1 MRNLILRMICRQ
13 LLLLSS
19 LIYFPLALSLSASG
33 AGTVGYSGL
42 LINVGARESK
52 NLSGEWRYI
61 IDPYKTALLKS
72 KSEPK
77 AVFLDRVNV
86 SPHKMMEYSFDN
98 SPYMSVPGDWNGQV
112 AEMAL
117 YEGLVWFRKE
127 VQLPKVNDK
136 RYLLHIGA
144 ANYKSYVYVNGKK
157 VGEHEG
163 GFTPFAFDVTNNLKV
178 GRNSVVI
185 GVDSEHEDD
194 SVPTPV
200 TDWKNFGGI
209 TRDVHLLEVP
219 NTYISTY
226 FIQLESSDVI
236 KANVSLSGER
246 INRREVTVRIPELGV
261 MVSGITD
268 ADGKITV
275 EVKTPEDMKFW
286 APSSPILYEV
296 IISTADETVSDRI
309 GFRTIESVDGELLLN
324 GEPIFLRGI
333 SIHEEALGATPNRA
347 INTSSARA
355 LLSIA
360 KKDLKANFVRLAH
373 YPHSDITTRVADEL
387 GLLVWSEI
395 PVYWD
400 MDFGNKKTLALARKM
415 QSDNIIRDKNRASII
430 LWSVAN
436 ETKRNKKG
444 AALEERTSFLRTLIT
459 DIREVDDTRLITSA
473 LHKAKPKNKDG
484 RRVYVI
490 DDSLARYIDVVS
502 VNTYQGWYSDMKLED
517 VAKIKW
523 ELPKDKPFL
532 FSEFGAGALY
542 GYRDDNLAKFSED
555 YQAEYY
561 KANIEMCRNIDGL
574 DGLSPWIL
582 KDFKSPR
589 RMHGQF
595 QQYWNRKGIISPEG
609 NFKAAFGVLRGWY
622 NELAGL

>member
-1 MRNLILRMICRQ
+1 MSRMGCKKS
-13 LLLLSS
+13 LLYSMC
-19 LIYFPLALSLSASG
+19 IYFFFVLSLCSNA
-33 AGTVGYSGL
+33 AVTAEYSGL
-42 LINVGARESK
+42 LINVDSREST

-77 AVFLDRVNV
+77 AVFLDKINV
-86 SPHKMMEYSFDN
+86 SHHKMMEYSFDS
-98 SPYMSVPGDWNGQV
+98 SPSMSVPGDWNGQV

-127 VQLPKVNDK
+127 VQLSELDGE

-144 ANYKSYVYVNGKK
+144 ANYKSYVYVNAKK

-163 GFTPFAFDVTNNLKV
+163 GFTPFAFDVTDNLKV

-209 TRDVHLLEVP
+209 TRDVHLVRVP
-219 NTYISTY
+219 TTYISTY
-226 FIQLESSDVI
+226 SIQLESSDII
-236 KANVSLSGER
+236 KANISLSGAE
-246 INRREVTVRIPELGV
+246 INHREVTVRIPELGV
-261 MVSGITD
+261 LVTGKTD
-268 ADGKITV
+268 SDGNITV
-275 EVKTPEDMKFW
+275 KVKTPEDMKFW
-286 APSSPILYEV
+286 APRNPMLYEV
-296 IISTADETVSDRI
+296 IVSTADETVSDRI
-309 GFRTIESVDGELLLN
+309 GFRTIESVDGEILLN
-324 GEPIFLRGI
+324 GDPIFLRGI

-347 INTSSARA
+347 TNKASARA

-360 KKDLKANFVRLAH
+360 KSDLNANFVRLAH
-373 YPHSDITTRVADEL
+373 YPHSEITTRVADEL

-415 QSDNIIRDKNRASII
+415 QSDNITRDKNRASII

-444 AALEERTSFLRTLIT
+444 AALEQRTTFLRTLIN
-459 DIREVDDTRLITSA
+459 DIRAVDGTRLITSA

-484 RRVYVI
+484 RRVYVV
-490 DDSLARYIDVVS
+490 DDSLAQYIDVVA

-517 VAKIKW
+517 IAKIEW
-523 ELPKDKPFL
+523 EPPKDKPFL

-542 GYRDDNLAKFSED
+542 GYRNDDLAKFSED

-574 DGLSPWIL
+574 NGLSPWIL

-589 RMHGQF
+589 RMHGKF
-595 QQYWNRKGIISPEG
+595 QKYWNRKGIISPEG
-609 NFKAAFGVLRGWY
+609 QRKAAFGVLRGWD
-622 NELAGL
+622 NELAGP